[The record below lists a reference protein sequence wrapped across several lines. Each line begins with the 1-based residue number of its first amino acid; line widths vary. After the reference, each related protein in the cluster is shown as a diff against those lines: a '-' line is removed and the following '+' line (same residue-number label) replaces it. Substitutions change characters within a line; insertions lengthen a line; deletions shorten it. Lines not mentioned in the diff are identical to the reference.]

1 MTPTGSDDGME
12 EDLAVA
18 SKNEKI
24 AQCLSGGCLG
34 RAIGFM
40 GDEGPKKEID
50 AGDNES
56 LDISS
61 ACQIVN
67 YILPFPFACQR
78 NQIQV
83 HHQGR
88 TTDCRQSGITMPH
101 IYRFFDTVG
110 E

>member
-1 MTPTGSDDGME
+1 MGRRDHLLRIALQANQSQVQEPVTPTGSDDGMD

-24 AQCLSGGCLG
+24 AQFEVAQGAVL

-40 GDEGPKKEID
+40 SDEARKKEID
-50 AGDNES
+50 AGDKE
-56 LDISS
+56 LWDISS
-61 ACQIVN
+61 ACQLVN

-83 HHQGR
+83 R
-88 TTDCRQSGITMPH
+88 SS
-101 IYRFFDTVG
+101 V